1 VLARSVQPAPS
12 HTEQLMNGLLA
23 FSNPAEQKCVPEGSG
38 CDGGGGGIVAA
49 CSGEPGGGGAASH
62 SSVNSSCWLGA

>member
-1 VLARSVQPAPS
+1 
-12 HTEQLMNGLLA
+12 MNGLLA